1 MGLDFFSTTTNLEK
15 KVQALMSETN
25 HLPPHCLKYEH
36 CTMYIHTSTL
46 GLAEIGQNGP
56 TSQKR
61 SRSVVFLCK
70 NEF

>member
-1 MGLDFFSTTTNLEK
+1 MRQRVSENKQGGGAAQPGAKVKEK
-15 KVQALMSETN
+15 EG
-25 HLPPHCLKYEH
+25 
-36 CTMYIHTSTL
+36 CTV